1 MSHVYKNLETAVIH
15 AGISKDPFTKS
26 VNVPIYQSSTFGQ
39 DNIRGQI
46 EWEYART
53 GNPTRFALEELI
65 KDLEQGYKGF
75 AFASGMAAISAVL
88 TLFKTGDK
96 LVLSSNVYGGTY
108 RLLDKVL
115 SHVGIKYELV
125 DTTDLEAIKK
135 AITPEVKAIYIET
148 PTNPLLDITD
158 IKAVSALAK
167 EHGLLTIVDNT
178 FMTPYLQRP
187 LTLGADIVLH
197 SATKYLG
204 GHSDLVAGLVV
215 VNNADLAQK
224 LAFIQNSVGAV
235 LGPFDSFLLIRGI
248 KTLAVRLDRHTDNA
262 LKIALDLTLNKA
274 VTKVYYPRLKSHP
287 GFEINQKQAKNGGAM
302 ISFLLD
308 DKHDVRKFYASL
320 KLITLAESL
329 GGVES
334 LVCHP
339 ASMTH
344 AAIPEEIRNHIGI
357 KENLIRFSVGI
368 ENYEDLK
375 ADLEQAIE
383 NSRI

>member
-15 AGISKDPFTKS
+15 AGISKDPYTKS
-26 VNVPIYQSSTFGQ
+26 VNVPIYQTSTFGQ

-178 FMTPYLQRP
+178 FLTPYLQRP

-248 KTLAVRLDRHTDNA
+248 KTLAVRLDRHTFCFE
-262 LKIALDLTLNKA
+262 
-274 VTKVYYPRLKSHP
+274 
-287 GFEINQKQAKNGGAM
+287 GFK
-302 ISFLLD
+302 
-308 DKHDVRKFYASL
+308 
-320 KLITLAESL
+320 
-329 GGVES
+329 
-334 LVCHP
+334 
-339 ASMTH
+339 
-344 AAIPEEIRNHIGI
+344 
-357 KENLIRFSVGI
+357 
-368 ENYEDLK
+368 
-375 ADLEQAIE
+375 
-383 NSRI
+383 

>member
-26 VNVPIYQSSTFGQ
+26 VNVPIYQTSTFGQ

-135 AITPEVKAIYIET
+135 ALVKFT
-148 PTNPLLDITD
+148 GN
-158 IKAVSALAK
+158 S
-167 EHGLLTIVDNT
+167 
-178 FMTPYLQRP
+178 YLR
-187 LTLGADIVLH
+187 
-197 SATKYLG
+197 
-204 GHSDLVAGLVV
+204 
-215 VNNADLAQK
+215 
-224 LAFIQNSVGAV
+224 
-235 LGPFDSFLLIRGI
+235 
-248 KTLAVRLDRHTDNA
+248 
-262 LKIALDLTLNKA
+262 
-274 VTKVYYPRLKSHP
+274 VT
-287 GFEINQKQAKNGGAM
+287 
-302 ISFLLD
+302 
-308 DKHDVRKFYASL
+308 
-320 KLITLAESL
+320 
-329 GGVES
+329 
-334 LVCHP
+334 
-339 ASMTH
+339 
-344 AAIPEEIRNHIGI
+344 
-357 KENLIRFSVGI
+357 
-368 ENYEDLK
+368 
-375 ADLEQAIE
+375 
-383 NSRI
+383 